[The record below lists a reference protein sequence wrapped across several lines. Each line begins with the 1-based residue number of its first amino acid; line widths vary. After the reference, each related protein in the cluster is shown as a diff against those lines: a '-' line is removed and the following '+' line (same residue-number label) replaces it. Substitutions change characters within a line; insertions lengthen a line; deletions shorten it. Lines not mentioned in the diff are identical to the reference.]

1 MLLCKNCTRT
11 EEIRE
16 LEDNNKLT
24 LEIIRILKGQQ
35 KNTAVDEYDIG
46 FYNGIEKAL
55 SLLEKREPI
64 FKK

>member
-11 EEIRE
+11 EKILE
-16 LEDNNKLT
+16 LEDNNKFT
-24 LEIIRILKGQQ
+24 LEVIKILKGQQ
-35 KNTAVDEYDIG
+35 KNTTDNKYDIG